1 MTKDDIE
8 SFIKL
13 TVNSVLHVGSMEAKI
28 KIMVEDEVKNVQ
40 DKMSDQLIEI
50 LK

>member
-1 MTKDDIE
+1 MTKGDIE

-13 TVNSVLHVGSMEAKI
+13 TVNSVLGSMEAKI